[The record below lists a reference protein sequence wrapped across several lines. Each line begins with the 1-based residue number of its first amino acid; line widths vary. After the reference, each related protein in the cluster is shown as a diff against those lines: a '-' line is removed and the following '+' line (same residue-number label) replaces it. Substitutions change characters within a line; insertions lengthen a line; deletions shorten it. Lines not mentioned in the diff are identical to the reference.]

1 MTMNTFWL
9 HSSAVLDMMVWS
21 RDKTLKNADVI
32 VLCFI
37 RVLIIRCYNDR
48 SLDSNLDLL
57 LSTSDTTHL
66 YQAIIGHII
75 DECKSSAVA
84 DLIQGVS
91 WRCHIQLLCLRSEL
105 LPFLCF
111 ILCSLFTIFVIEIL
125 LIYYYIYTV
134 LGELRKVYIYFSEIF
149 FNRIRILWPDLVTS
163 WFLNWLANCLADQY
177 KSN

>member
-91 WRCHIQLLCLRSEL
+91 WRCYIQLLCLWSAL

-125 LIYYYIYTV
+125 LIYYIYSTRWTW
-134 LGELRKVYIYFSEIF
+134 ESIYLFFWIF

-177 KSN
+177 KSI